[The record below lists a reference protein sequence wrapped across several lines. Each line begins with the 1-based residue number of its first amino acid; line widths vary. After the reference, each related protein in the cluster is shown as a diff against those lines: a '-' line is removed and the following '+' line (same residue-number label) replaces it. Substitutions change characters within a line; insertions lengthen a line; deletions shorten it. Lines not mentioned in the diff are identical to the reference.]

1 MALPEPRVMPQTTIR
16 RDTGTTGELDVGNQ
30 GSEGEEGRGRSMET
44 PKEKKHAN
52 LP

>member
-1 MALPEPRVMPQTTIR
+1 MPQTTIC

-30 GSEGEEGRGRSMET
+30 GSEGERGGRGRSRET
-44 PKEKKHAN
+44 PREKKHAN